1 MKFKWVYLFLAFF
14 LPIGLTFF
22 LQFFGKSEFNIPV
35 YYESGV
41 SADSLT
47 DCHYQYA
54 APYVIPDSVKN
65 KLSKGVKG
73 AMLVTIDSGVLA
85 AKNFARVKE
94 ELTDGQ
100 YTFVVINQTD
110 NNSLLSCVF
119 FLNGQWTTLL
129 IDDQKR
135 IRGYYN
141 PAKREDADRL
151 IAEMKILL
159 KDY

>member
-35 YYESGV
+35 YYENGV

-65 KLSKGVKG
+65 RLSKGVKG
-73 AMLVTIDSGVLA
+73 ALLITIDSGVLA
-85 AKNFARVKE
+85 TKNFARVKE
-94 ELTDGQ
+94 ELTEGQ
-100 YTFVVINQTD
+100 YTFVVVDQTD
-110 NNSLLSCVF
+110 HSLLSCVF
-119 FLNGQWTTLL
+119 FLNEQWTTLL